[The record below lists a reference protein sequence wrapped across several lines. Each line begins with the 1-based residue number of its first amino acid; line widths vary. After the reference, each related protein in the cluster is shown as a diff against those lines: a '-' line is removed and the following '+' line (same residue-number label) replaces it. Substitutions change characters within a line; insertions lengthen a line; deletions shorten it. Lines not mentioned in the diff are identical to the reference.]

1 MEGFMP
7 SSLVPRTALRGGSQS
22 SHDKLAKTLG
32 YFSIA
37 LGATELLAPRA
48 LCRAIGLNGLEPVV
62 RAYGACEGAT
72 GVAILASH
80 DPAPWIWARVAGDM
94 ADIATVATGF
104 QQDNAK
110 RDNVLA
116 LAALAAVTAI
126 DVVCASGLSSEKG
139 GRKTALTDYS
149 RRSGFPQGL
158 QSARGAARNF
168 KVPADMRV
176 PELLRPEHFQRNR
189 KTSSSSQ

>member
-22 SHDKLAKTLG
+22 SHDKIAKTLG
-32 YFSIA
+32 YFAMS
-37 LGATELLAPRA
+37 LGATELLAPCA
-48 LCRAIGLNGLEPVV
+48 LCRVIVLNGLEPVV
-62 RAYGACEGAT
+62 RAYGAREVAT

-110 RDNVLA
+110 RAKNVLA

-126 DVVCASGLSSEKG
+126 DVGCA
-139 GRKTALTDYS
+139 R
-149 RRSGFPQGL
+149 
-158 QSARGAARNF
+158 
-168 KVPADMRV
+168 
-176 PELLRPEHFQRNR
+176 
-189 KTSSSSQ
+189 

>member
-1 MEGFMP
+1 MEAFMP
-7 SSLVPRTALRGGSQS
+7 SSLVPRTARSGGSQS

-62 RAYGACEGAT
+62 RAYGAREVAT

-110 RDNVLA
+110 KDNNVLA
-116 LAALAAVTAI
+116 LAALAAVTVA
-126 DVVCASGLSSEKG
+126 DVVCASALGAEKG
-139 GRKTALTDYS
+139 NRKTAIADYS
-149 RRSGFPQGL
+149 NRSGFPQGL
-158 QSARGAARNF
+158 QTARGAARDF
-168 KVPADMRV
+168 VVPSDMRNARTAAS
-176 PELLRPEHFQRNR
+176 LG
-189 KTSSSSQ
+189 